1 MTDDVA
7 GLKDALDRIEAERA
21 VERLIYSYGHILDF
35 DTPDAYA
42 DLFAPDGWIEIQSE
56 FANNFGQDLPDAF
69 VQQGLANGGQR
80 TEKGIVFRG
89 RDALKTFVAKTEATR
104 RFSHVVSQP
113 LVTVTG
119 PDTAEA
125 QSYMRVYFQD
135 VAGQPQLQGFGRYRD
150 RFVKFGDAW
159 RIQRRICEI

>member
-1 MTDDVA
+1 MTDDVTR
-7 GLKDALDRIEAERA
+7 LKNALDRIEAERA

-35 DTPDAYA
+35 DTADAYA
-42 DLFAPDGWIEIQSE
+42 DLFAPDGGIEIQSD
-56 FANNFGQDLPDAF
+56 FANNFGQNLPPAY
-69 VQQGLANGGQR
+69 VEQGLAIGGQR
-80 TEKGIVFRG
+80 TEKGVVFRG
-89 RDALKTFVAKTEATR
+89 RDVLKAFVAKTEAIR

-135 VAGQPQLQGFGRYRD
+135 VAGQPQLQGFGRYTD
-150 RFVKFGDAW
+150 SFVKIGDAW
-159 RIQRRICEI
+159 RIQLRICEI

>member
-1 MTDDVA
+1 MTDEVTE
-7 GLKDALDRIEAERA
+7 LKDALDRIKAERA

-35 DTPDAYA
+35 ETPDVYA
-42 DLFAPDGWIEIQSE
+42 DLFAPDGAIEIQSD
-56 FANNFGQDLPDAF
+56 FANNFGQDLPTAY
-69 VQQGLANGGQR
+69 VEQGLANGGQR
-80 TEKGIVFRG
+80 TEKGILFRG
-89 RDALKTFVAKTEATR
+89 RDALKTFVARTEAIR

-135 VAGQPQLQGFGRYRD
+135 AAGAPQLQGFGRYTD
-150 RFVKFGDAW
+150 RFIKIGDAW
-159 RIQRRICEI
+159 RIQLRICEI